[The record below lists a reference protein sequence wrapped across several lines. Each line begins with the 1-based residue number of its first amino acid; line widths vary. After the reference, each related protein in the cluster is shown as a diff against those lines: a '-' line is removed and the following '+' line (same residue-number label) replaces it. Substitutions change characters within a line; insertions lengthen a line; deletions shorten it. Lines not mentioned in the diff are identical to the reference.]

1 MKKSWGLIPK
11 ILSGEKTVESRW
23 YQTRRAPW
31 DKIQEGDVIFFKN
44 SGELV
49 TAQAMVSHV
58 LQFTLNGLSDVREI
72 VKKYGKEI
80 CLLNAD
86 PETWDS
92 VPKYCIL
99 VRLKNPKPVKA
110 PFAIDKA
117 GFGSAAAWMTV
128 GNIRDIVASR

>member
-1 MKKSWGLIPK
+1 M
-11 ILSGEKTVESRW
+11 
-23 YQTRRAPW
+23 
-31 DKIQEGDVIFFKN
+31 
-44 SGELV
+44 